1 MNYRDI
7 IRGVREDRDDTQAR
21 IGEVL
26 NKSQQGYSHIESGR
40 AELKIDDLI
49 KLCKFYNLSADY
61 LIGLTSTP
69 RSCKGRHTSTGRAGG
84 CVPSLFSYTLGFA
97 AAVYRPCQ
105 GFRARPFQAVTS
117 PGDSCPG
124 RDTVPPCARTSPS
137 SRASRCGLC
146 RSARAAAL
154 RAHPR
159 RASPAG

>member
-7 IRGVREDRDDTQAR
+7 ICGVREGRDDTQAR

-26 NKSQQGYSHIESGR
+26 NKSQQGYSHIKSGR

-49 KLCKFYNLSADY
+49 KLCKFYDLSADY

-84 CVPSLFSYTLGFA
+84 CVPSLSSYTLGFA
-97 AAVYRPCQ
+97 AAVHRPCQ

-124 RDTVPPCARTSPS
+124 QDTVPLCARTSPS
-137 SRASRCGLC
+137 SHASRCGLC
-146 RSARAAAL
+146 WSAHAAAL
-154 RAHPR
+154 RARLR

>member
-1 MNYRDI
+1 MDYRDI

-26 NKSQQGYSHIESGR
+26 HKSRQGYSHIESGR

-105 GFRARPFQAVTS
+105 GFCARPFQAVTS

-124 RDTVPPCARTSPS
+124 QDTVPLCARTSPS
-137 SRASRCGLC
+137 SHASRCSLS
-146 RSARAAAL
+146 RSVHAAAL
-154 RAHPR
+154 QAHPR
-159 RASPAG
+159 PECPAG